1 LCFGT
6 SPIEKEPTKLPIKYV
21 AAEMIPGSLTELL
34 TNERTVLHII
44 QIYANQKFS
53 IHKKNLNKL
62 AGASQKK
69 TFFICP

>member
-34 TNERTVLHII
+34 TNERTVLHI
-44 QIYANQKFS
+44 YANQKFS

-62 AGASQKK
+62 AGASQTKH
-69 TFFICP
+69 F